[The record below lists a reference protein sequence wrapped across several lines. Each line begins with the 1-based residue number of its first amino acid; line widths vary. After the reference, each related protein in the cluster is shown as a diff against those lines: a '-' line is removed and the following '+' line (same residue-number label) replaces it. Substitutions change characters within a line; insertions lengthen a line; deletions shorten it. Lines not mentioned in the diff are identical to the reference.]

1 MYKNVHVLR
10 ENKKKPATSYWQ
22 MLWHK
27 IVSSAPCHQQTPVV
41 IGTDC
46 TDRVNPITYV
56 HVHDS
61 EPV

>member
-1 MYKNVHVLR
+1 
-10 ENKKKPATSYWQ
+10 
-22 MLWHK
+22 
-27 IVSSAPCHQQTPVV
+27 V